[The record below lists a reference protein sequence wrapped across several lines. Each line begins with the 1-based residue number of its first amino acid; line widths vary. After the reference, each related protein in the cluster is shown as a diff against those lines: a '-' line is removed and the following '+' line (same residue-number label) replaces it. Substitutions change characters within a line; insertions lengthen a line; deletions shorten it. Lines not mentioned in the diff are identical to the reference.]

1 MTERIE
7 KTGRQ
12 SLLKRQVLWALFQV
26 NTLKF
31 RNATAGAVRYLEDNL
46 RSVEEDPYTLSI
58 ITYALTL
65 ANSSQANTALNRL
78 NSLATVKGLT
88 TILPLRCIAVTNNV
102 SVNANQNAS
111 NVASSEKEVFNVS
124 FRNCH

>member
-1 MTERIE
+1 M
-7 KTGRQ
+7 
-12 SLLKRQVLWALFQV
+12 LWALFQV
-26 NTLKF
+26 NALKF
-31 RNATAGAVRYLEDNL
+31 RNATAGAVRYLEDNET

>member
-1 MTERIE
+1 M
-7 KTGRQ
+7 
-12 SLLKRQVLWALFQV
+12 LWALFQV
-26 NTLKF
+26 NALKL

-111 NVASSEKEVFNVS
+111 NVVSSEKEVFNVS